1 MAFPM
6 ASDVAIATQIDRT
19 NIFCINVKNIITND
33 VSFQKDIMTQELAS
47 KKILMFI
54 LDKCYECYDV
64 NLLTFTYNSRIRL
77 LFLHIHIDFTRLI
90 FQCEKFFQVLNECLY
105 FD

>member
-19 NIFCINVKNIITND
+19 NIFCINVKNKNSND

-47 KKILMFI
+47 KKILVFI

-64 NLLTFTYNSRIRL
+64 NFLTFTYNCRIRY
-77 LFLHIHIDFTRLI
+77 LFLHIYIDFTRLI
-90 FQCEKFFQVLNECLY
+90 CRKQ
-105 FD
+105 